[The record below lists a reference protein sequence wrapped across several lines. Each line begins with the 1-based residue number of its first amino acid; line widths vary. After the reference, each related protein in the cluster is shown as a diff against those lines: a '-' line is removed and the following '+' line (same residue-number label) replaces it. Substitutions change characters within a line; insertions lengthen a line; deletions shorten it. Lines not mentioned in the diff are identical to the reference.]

1 MANFQSDFVL
11 GLQGKLYQDF
21 LDNIAHP
28 VIRNILKTDDYQI
41 IDFDKHLSY
50 LDFDKSKRKN
60 SIFPEFYLN
69 FLNDIQK
76 DKEIG
81 KVSFK
86 KKVCITLDEKL
97 CNKTCPNTGCKITTI
112 KIGGVD
118 LAYFIYFDVKEF
130 FNFVYGNEIQKRH
143 SQKDE
148 NIKPENDS
156 KSNNELLDD
165 KVENIEKF
173 DDSKSTALVLDESII
188 PKLFSGNK
196 NNESNLNIANYDYI
210 EKIGYIHNINNERK
224 LSFIHET
231 KDGDIGFP
239 IYYQDFPEFEK
250 FTIGTPIRA
259 FGYLHNDKFY
269 VDNYE
274 VIDIDELPFQIM
286 RLSGTLKIFENS
298 TFAIIRTSIGGVYTS
313 LDLIQEY
320 TPNIIHHVECVAI
333 EAYDHKRQENG
344 WKAIWVE
351 SK

>member
-28 VIRNILKTDDYQI
+28 IIRNILKTDDYQI
-41 IDFDKHLSY
+41 IDFDKHVSY

-76 DKEIG
+76 DKEFG

-97 CNKTCPNTGCKITTI
+97 CNKTCLNTGRKITTI

-118 LAYFIYFDVKEF
+118 LAYFIYFDITEF
-130 FNFVYGNEIQKRH
+130 FDFVYGNEIQKRH

-196 NNESNLNIANYDYI
+196 NNESNLNNANYDYI
-210 EKIGYIHNINNERK
+210 EKIGYIHRK
-224 LSFIHET
+224 EIGYSRVMESLDEKSNFIIPHSKE
-231 KDGDIGFP
+231 
-239 IYYQDFPEFEK
+239 FPEMK
-250 FTIGTPIRA
+250 YLPIGTAIKVL
-259 FGYLHNDKFY
+259 GKFDSDGKFF
-269 VDNYE
+269 VDIYE
-274 VIDIDELPFQIM
+274 EIEIDELPFQVM
-286 RLSGTLKIFENS
+286 KLSGTLLTRENS
-298 TFAIIRTSIGGVYTS
+298 NFAIIRTGVGDVYAKF
-313 LDLIQEY
+313 DLIKNFE
-320 TPNIIHHVECVAI
+320 PNIIHQVKCVAV
-333 EAYDHKRQENG
+333 EAYNSKKQENG
-344 WKAIWVE
+344 WRAVWVE
-351 SK
+351 SE